1 MIRGHQPPAQANQL
15 PAQANQRPAQT
26 TNLSIPSACGEG
38 ACILK
43 AIYSFGKLLMFVLY
57 SPSYSVGALDKNCWG
72 ASAAK
77 VLTVSEAKEFF
88 KWTAPIAL
96 PRKLKKVMEVMIVPT
111 VYRNLVADGAQ

>member
-26 TNLSIPSACGEG
+26 TNLSSPSACGEG
-38 ACILK
+38 TCVLK
-43 AIYSFGKLLMFVLY
+43 VIYSFDKPLMFVLY

-77 VLTVSEAKEFF
+77 VLTVSEAKEFL

-96 PRKLKKVMEVMIVPT
+96 SKTLNNSWKL
-111 VYRNLVADGAQ
+111 